1 MGPFLFKMNIEGDK
15 IRNFFSR
22 IVWELE
28 GCPGFIMNGRSGR
41 RLSKHGTAVSL
52 PMFAKYSRI
61 NIDDIP
67 MNKLLIKL
75 KDPFNAKHINKI
87 KHALVNSL
95 ENQGLHN
102 LYEIWSY
109 SDEIE
114 TSKSVS

>member
-1 MGPFLFKMNIEGDK
+1 
-15 IRNFFSR
+15 
-22 IVWELE
+22 
-28 GCPGFIMNGRSGR
+28 
-41 RLSKHGTAVSL
+41 
-52 PMFAKYSRI
+52 
-61 NIDDIP
+61 

-75 KDPFNAKHINKI
+75 KDPFNAKHINKM